1 MQSQATHSLS
11 LNSSAESP
19 MDPAQAGLVPSD
31 RLDTLDCWHQ
41 AMVRDRA
48 CWTGRQLW
56 VFAES
61 LPGGTV
67 LSLLHSLK
75 SPTRGVKGSEAGP
88 EWGVNRAHGCL
99 TSSPQ
104 PARAAYSAAALQPGL
119 EAAGEA
125 GALQSPQKLNRLQGW
140 PCLLLLGAEWTDS
153 HLTWEGSVPQP
164 ERSVRWG
171 SHSCLSILAGDTLS
185 PWPHLHQLT
194 TGSRGWE
201 TEEGVLL
208 PRKSTE
214 QRISQQL
221 SDKPLPYSGPNS
233 AQL

>member
-1 MQSQATHSLS
+1 M
-11 LNSSAESP
+11 
-19 MDPAQAGLVPSD
+19 
-31 RLDTLDCWHQ
+31 
-41 AMVRDRA
+41 
-48 CWTGRQLW
+48 
-56 VFAES
+56 
-61 LPGGTV
+61 
-67 LSLLHSLK
+67 
-75 SPTRGVKGSEAGP
+75 
-88 EWGVNRAHGCL
+88 GVNGAHGCL

-104 PARAAYSAAALQPGL
+104 PARAVYSAAALQPGL

-125 GALQSPQKLNRLQGW
+125 GALPSPQKLNRLQGW
-140 PCLLLLGAEWTDS
+140 PCLLLLGAAWTDS

-171 SHSCLSILAGDTLS
+171 SHNCLSILAGDTLS

-194 TGSRGWE
+194 MGSRGWG

-214 QRISQQL
+214 QTISQQL
-221 SDKPLPYSGPNS
+221 SDEPLPSSGPNS